1 MKLLAVISILFLSSC
16 SSIPQ
21 CGEKSLT
28 IQLPSAVPFFG
39 NEPFQIK
46 RQNDHASCGEADD

>member
-1 MKLLAVISILFLSSC
+1 MKIIFVSVLLTLSGC

-21 CGEKSLT
+21 CGQKSIS

-39 NEPFQIK
+39 NEPFEIK
-46 RQNDHASCGEADD
+46 RQNDHVTCGETND

>member
-1 MKLLAVISILFLSSC
+1 MKLIFLVIMLASASC

-21 CGEKSLT
+21 CGEKSIS

-39 NEPFQIK
+39 NEPFEIK
-46 RQNDHASCGEADD
+46 RQNDHVSCGEDD

>member
-1 MKLLAVISILFLSSC
+1 MKLIFLVMMLVNASC

-21 CGEKSLT
+21 CGQKSIS

-39 NEPFQIK
+39 NEPFEIK
-46 RQNDHASCGEADD
+46 RQNDHVSCGEDD

>member
-1 MKLLAVISILFLSSC
+1 MKLIFLVMMLANASC

-21 CGEKSLT
+21 CGQKSIS

-39 NEPFQIK
+39 NEPFEIK
-46 RQNDHASCGEADD
+46 RQNDHVSCGEDD

>member
-1 MKLLAVISILFLSSC
+1 MKLIFFSFLLVLSGC

-21 CGEKSLT
+21 CGEKSIM

-39 NEPFQIK
+39 NEPFEIK
-46 RQNDHASCGEADD
+46 RQNDHVSCGETDD